1 MKTACAECPLRA
13 LRRLLAGAAPLLR
26 ALLLPMD
33 FVAWSFVVVFV
44 VGMAT
49 LPGTPRYRRT
59 RRAGRRRGK
68 ALYTVRPPTHAPTTK
83 RQPNA
88 RADAAPTHRL
98 VHARHGTAW

>member
-49 LPGTPRYRRT
+49 LPGAPRYRRT
-59 RRAGRRRGK
+59 RHVERRQCK
-68 ALYTVRPPTHAPTTK
+68 ALYIVRPPTHTPTTK
-83 RQPNA
+83 QQP
-88 RADAAPTHRL
+88 DSRL
-98 VHARHGTAW
+98 GRVALRPIPA